1 MIQDSTVINLLE
13 AAMRAEGLRQ
23 QTIARNIANMNTE
36 GFRRS
41 DINFE
46 KTLAKALGENGDLD
60 AGKLEEIET
69 YEPLTTSINEH
80 GSDVSLDTEVGEM
93 VKNSLRH
100 RTYMLVLKKKYAQM
114 DEAMKTP

>member
-13 AAMRAEGLRQ
+13 AGMRAEGLRQ

-46 KTLAKALGENGDLD
+46 QALEKALGQSGEPD
-60 AGKLEEIET
+60 AEKLEIET
-69 YEPLTTSINEH
+69 FQPLTTSINEH
-80 GSDVSLDTEVGEM
+80 GNDVSLDTEVGEM
-93 VKNSLRH
+93 VKNSIRH
-100 RTYMLVLKKKYAQM
+100 RAYMLVLKKKYTQM

>member
-13 AAMRAEGLRQ
+13 AGMRAEGLRQ

-41 DINFE
+41 DVNFE
-46 KTLAKALGENGDLD
+46 ETLQKALGQSDNVDPE
-60 AGKLEEIET
+60 KLQFEVF
-69 YEPLTTSINEH
+69 EPLSTCVNEH
-80 GSDVSLDTEVGEM
+80 GSDVSLDSEVGEM

-100 RTYMLVLKKKYAQM
+100 RTYMLVLKKKYTQM
-114 DEAMKTP
+114 TEAMQIP

>member
-13 AAMRAEGLRQ
+13 SGMRAEGLRQ
-23 QTIARNIANMNTE
+23 QTIARNIANMNTD

-46 KTLAKALGENGDLD
+46 KALEKAMGDNGEFDANKLD
-60 AGKLEEIET
+60 VDT
-69 YEPLTTSINEH
+69 FQPLNTPINES
-80 GSDVSLDTEVGEM
+80 GSDVNLDTEVGEM

-100 RTYMLVLKKKYAQM
+100 RTYMLVLKKKYMQM
-114 DEAMKTP
+114 DDAIKTP

>member
-13 AAMRAEGLRQ
+13 AGMRAEGLRQ

-36 GFRRS
+36 GYRRS

-46 KTLAKALGENGDLD
+46 ETLQKALGENGDLNTE
-60 AGKLEEIET
+60 KLEVET
-69 YEPLTTSINEH
+69 FEPLSTSINEH
-80 GSDVSLDTEVGEM
+80 GSDVNLDTEVGEM

-100 RTYMLVLKKKYAQM
+100 RTYMLVLKKKYTQM